1 MESPEPQTVR
11 ALVTGAGRGIGAAI
25 ARALAS
31 AGHPVVVNYREN
43 EAAASQVCAEINENG
58 GEATSVRF
66 NVAEAAEVDDALATL
81 REDPRPIGIVINNA
95 GVIKD
100 GLFPTTRPDAWHQ
113 VTRTAIDGFYNV
125 TRPLVMP
132 MVKERW
138 GRIVNIVSISGLVG
152 NAGQVNYSAAK
163 AGVIGATRSLA
174 AELASRSITVNAVA
188 PGIIDT
194 DMTANLPAGALD
206 RIPMR
211 RTGRPEEVAALVGF
225 LCSEQASYITGEV
238 IGINGGL
245 A

>member
-100 GLFPTTRPDAWHQ
+100 GLFPTTRPDAWWIGVGVSLSFLCGDVKRAPRWMQRAGIEWLHRMFQ
-113 VTRTAIDGFYNV
+113 EPGK
-125 TRPLVMP
+125 LVRRYLML
-132 MVKERW
+132 
-138 GRIVNIVSISGLVG
+138 GLPF
-152 NAGQVNYSAAK
+152 AA
-163 AGVIGATRSLA
+163 RL
-174 AELASRSITVNAVA
+174 L
-188 PGIIDT
+188 
-194 DMTANLPAGALD
+194 AGAL
-206 RIPMR
+206 RTRLR
-211 RTGRPEEVAALVGF
+211 RRLRA
-225 LCSEQASYITGEV
+225 
-238 IGINGGL
+238 
-245 A
+245 